1 MTAMDEDDGPLA
13 DHPADAG
20 GAGPELTYPGA
31 PDSVIARWNT
41 RRHPVDYRHGDAL
54 PPLDTDLAALA
65 SQIIPNDLP
74 ALTERLPPYRRKL
87 WKLRMQLPG
96 QPELAA
102 LNAILIVNLRRSAY
116 PDHAPALFLRIW
128 REHGDSL
135 MRQLSGRWLISSI
148 ITFGDVGETEAQRR
162 IGLSMNV
169 LFSMIKLYEAERTY
183 SGYRSDKVFD
193 QPMARRSP
201 LPVGMQS
208 FSFLNG
214 GLDYNLLAPIWK
226 EALAEPVAGRLAC
239 HLLERLNAD
248 PNNIFRRIRRMSA
261 ARQAQQPPAGDAEPG
276 ADDDSGET

>member
-1 MTAMDEDDGPLA
+1 MTAVDEDDGPLA

-31 PDSVIARWNT
+31 PDSVIARWNL
-41 RRHPVDYRHGDAL
+41 RRHPVTYRHGDAL

-65 SQIIPNDLP
+65 SQIIPHDLP

-87 WKLRMQLPG
+87 YKLRMQLPG

-169 LFSMIKLYEAERTY
+169 LFSMIKLYEAERAY

-208 FSFLNG
+208 FSLSERG
-214 GLDYNLLAPIWK
+214 AGLQSACADL
-226 EALAEPVAGRLAC
+226 EGSVGRAGRRAPGLSPARASERRPEQ
-239 HLLERLNAD
+239 HLPPD
-248 PNNIFRRIRRMSA
+248 SA
-261 ARQAQQPPAGDAEPG
+261 HEQNSPGSGEPG
-276 ADDDSGET
+276 DRG